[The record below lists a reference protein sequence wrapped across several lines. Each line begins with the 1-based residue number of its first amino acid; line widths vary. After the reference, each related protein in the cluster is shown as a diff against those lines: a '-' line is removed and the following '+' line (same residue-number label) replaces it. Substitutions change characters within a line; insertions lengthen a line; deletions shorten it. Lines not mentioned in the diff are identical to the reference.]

1 MPNTGRY
8 PHLLA
13 PGRIGSLALR
23 NRTCLSPMGT
33 NLEAD
38 DGTPGERI
46 TRFYEERAKGGVG
59 MIIAGVTGVAW
70 PSGVSNPNNMGLS
83 RDELVPAFR
92 AMTDR
97 VHAHGAAIAVQLQ
110 HAGKTSLQDVIA
122 GKPLWVPSELPEK
135 AGDLFEALTPEEIA
149 AVTAPFT
156 QPGSRMAFHVV
167 TEEDVSTLC
176 GWFADAAE
184 RARSAGFDGVE
195 IHAGHGYLISSFLSR
210 STNHRSDEYGGPLE
224 NRARVLLRVI
234 GAVRERVGAAFPVW
248 CRLDGVEYRKATGIT
263 EADAQRTAEL
273 AVAAGLD
280 AVHVSAYA
288 DPRSAIGF
296 TDAPLP
302 HQPAAYLGLAR
313 GIKRR
318 VDVPVIAVGRIEPD
332 VAERAIAAGDA
343 DFVAWG
349 RALIADP
356 ELPAK
361 LARGDGAVRR
371 CIYSYR
377 CVGNIFLRRAAS
389 CAVNPRAGREGE
401 LRIEPALLP
410 RRVLVAGGGPAGL
423 EAARL
428 LALRGHAV
436 TLCER
441 ESLLGGL
448 GLAAIAGE
456 PANAPLLDGLLRAV
470 EAAKVEQAER
480 AASRR
485 RAKIEVRLG
494 CEVTADLVAELDP
507 EAVVVAVGARPA
519 RPRVPG
525 AGTAHVL
532 DPWQLRGG
540 IEVAL
545 ARGPR
550 VAVVGGGLVGV
561 EIAERLAERGASVT
575 VIAAQ
580 AVLASEMAPPRRWR
594 AVHLLALHGV
604 ARHTG
609 AQLVAIEPDRVHF
622 TGADGT
628 ARELA
633 IDAVILADASAPND
647 ALAEALSSVRVEV
660 HRVGDCVAPRTFEE
674 AFYEATVVAAA
685 L

>member
-1 MPNTGRY
+1 
-8 PHLLA
+8 
-13 PGRIGSLALR
+13 
-23 NRTCLSPMGT
+23 MGT
-33 NLEAD
+33 NLEAE

-46 TRFYEERAKGGVG
+46 TRFYEERARGGAG
-59 MIIAGVTGVAW
+59 MIIVGVTGVAW

-83 RDELVPAFR
+83 RDEFVPPFR

-122 GKPLWVPSELPEK
+122 GRPLWVPSALPDK
-135 AGDLFEALTPEEIA
+135 PGDLFDALAPEEIA
-149 AVTAPFT
+149 AVSEPFT
-156 QPGSRMAFHVV
+156 QPTSRMVLHVV
-167 TEEDVSTLC
+167 TDDDVDTLC

-184 RARSAGFDGVE
+184 RARGAGFDAVE

-210 STNHRSDEYGGPLE
+210 STNLREDGYGGPLE

-234 GAVRERVGAAFPVW
+234 RAVRERVGASFPVW
-248 CRLDGVEYRKATGIT
+248 CRLDGVEFRKQNGIT

-318 VDVPVIAVGRIEPD
+318 VAVPVIAVGRIEPD
-332 VAERAIAAGDA
+332 VAERAIADGDA

-356 ELPAK
+356 ELPNK
-361 LARGDGAVRR
+361 LARGDAAVRR

-377 CVGNIFLRRAAS
+377 CVGNIFVRRAAS

-401 LRIEPALLP
+401 LRFEPAARA

-441 ESLLGGL
+441 EPELGGVAV
-448 GLAAIAGE
+448 AAVAAE
-456 PANAPLLDGLLRAV
+456 PNNAPLLEGLLRAV
-470 EAAKVEQAER
+470 AA
-480 AASRR
+480 
-485 RAKIEVRLG
+485 AKIELRLS
-494 CEVTADLVAELDP
+494 CAVDASLVDELDP
-507 EAVVVAVGARPA
+507 DAVVVATGARRT

-525 AGTAHVL
+525 ADAPHVL
-532 DPWQLRGG
+532 DAWQLRGG
-540 IEVAL
+540 IEAAL
-545 ARGPR
+545 VHGPR
-550 VAVVGGGLVGV
+550 VAVIGGGLVGI
-561 EIAERLAERGASVT
+561 EI
-575 VIAAQ
+575 
-580 AVLASEMAPPRRWR
+580 
-594 AVHLLALHGV
+594 
-604 ARHTG
+604 
-609 AQLVAIEPDRVHF
+609 
-622 TGADGT
+622 
-628 ARELA
+628 
-633 IDAVILADASAPND
+633 
-647 ALAEALSSVRVEV
+647 
-660 HRVGDCVAPRTFEE
+660 
-674 AFYEATVVAAA
+674 
-685 L
+685 

>member
-1 MPNTGRY
+1 VTVDRY
-8 PHLLA
+8 PHLLS
-13 PGRIGSLALR
+13 PGRIGWLALR
-23 NRTCLSPMGT
+23 NRTCLTPMGT
-33 NLEAD
+33 NLEAE

-59 MIIAGVTGVAW
+59 MVIVGVTGVAW
-70 PSGVSNPNNMGLS
+70 PSGVSNPHNMGLS

-122 GKPLWVPSELPEK
+122 GRPLWVPSELPEK
-135 AGDLFEALTPEEIA
+135 PGDLFDALAPEEIA
-149 AVTAPFT
+149 AVSEPFT
-156 QPGSRMAFHVV
+156 RPTSKFALHVV
-167 TEEDVSTLC
+167 TEEDITTLC

-184 RARSAGFDGVE
+184 RARAAGFDGIE
-195 IHAGHGYLISSFLSR
+195 IHAGHGYLIASFLSP
-210 STNHRSDEYGGPLE
+210 STNLRSDGYGGPLE
-224 NRARVLLRVI
+224 NRAKVLVRVI
-234 GAVRERVGAAFPVW
+234 RAVRERVGPSFPVW
-248 CRLDGVEYRKATGIT
+248 CRLDGVELRKKTGIT

-302 HQPAAYLGLAR
+302 HQPSAYLGLAR

-318 VDVPVIAVGRIEPD
+318 IDAPVIAVGRIAPD
-332 VAERAIAAGDA
+332 VAERAIADGDV

-361 LARGDGAVRR
+361 LARGDAAVSR

-389 CAVNPRAGREGE
+389 CAVNPRAGREAE
-401 LRIEPALLP
+401 IRIEPTARP

-423 EAARL
+423 EAARI

-441 ESLLGGL
+441 EPELGGL
-448 GLAAIAGE
+448 ALAAVAAE
-456 PANAPLLDGLLRAV
+456 PNNAPLLDELLRAV
-470 EAAKVEQAER
+470 AA
-480 AASRR
+480 
-485 RAKIEVRLG
+485 AKIELRLG
-494 CEVTADLVAELDP
+494 SEVDAALVAELDP
-507 EAVVVAVGARPA
+507 DAVVLAVGARRVRPA
-519 RPRVPG
+519 IPG
-525 AGTAHVL
+525 ADAAHVL

-540 IEVAL
+540 FEVAL

-561 EIAERLAERGASVT
+561 EIAERLTELGATVSLIAPQT
-575 VIAAQ
+575 VIAP
-580 AVLASEMAPPRRWR
+580 EMAPPRRWR
-594 AVHLLALHGV
+594 AVHLLAEHGV

-609 AQLVAIEPDRVHF
+609 AQLVAIGSGRVLF
-622 TGADGT
+622 G
-628 ARELA
+628 
-633 IDAVILADASAPND
+633 DASGAQHEVAADTVVLSD
-647 ALAEALSSVRVEV
+647 ALAGDERLAGALASGRATV
-660 HRVGDCVAPRTFEE
+660 HRVGDCNAPRTFEE
-674 AFYEATVVAAA
+674 AIYEATAAA
-685 L
+685 IAI

>member
-1 MPNTGRY
+1 VTVAGRY

-23 NRTCLSPMGT
+23 NRICLTPMGT
-33 NLEAD
+33 NLESE

-59 MIIAGVTGVAW
+59 MIIVGVTGVAW

-83 RDELVPAFR
+83 RDEFVPAFR
-92 AMTDR
+92 ETTDR

-122 GKPLWVPSELPEK
+122 GRPLWVPSELPEK
-135 AGDLFEALTPEEIA
+135 PGDLFDALSDEERA
-149 AVTAPFT
+149 AVSEPFT
-156 QPGSRMAFHVV
+156 QPTSRFALHVV
-167 TEEDVSTLC
+167 TDDDVAAVC

-195 IHAGHGYLISSFLSR
+195 IHAGHGYLISSFLSP
-210 STNHRSDEYGGPLE
+210 STNVRTDAYGGPLE

-234 GAVRERVGAAFPVW
+234 RAVRDRVGADYPVW
-248 CRLDGVEYRKATGIT
+248 CRLDGAEFRKKNGIT

-273 AVAAGLD
+273 AASAGLD
-280 AVHVSAYA
+280 AIHVSAYA
-288 DPRSAIGF
+288 DPRSGIAF

-302 HQPAAYLGLAR
+302 HQPSAYLGLAR
-313 GIKRR
+313 GIKQR
-318 VDVPVIAVGRIEPD
+318 VRVPVIAVGRITPD
-332 VAERAIAAGDA
+332 AAERAIVAGEA

-361 LARGDGAVRR
+361 LARGDAAISR

-389 CAVNPRAGREGE
+389 CAVNPRAGREAE
-401 LRIEPALLP
+401 IRIEPAARP
-410 RRVLVAGGGPAGL
+410 RRVLIAGGGVAGL
-423 EAARL
+423 EAARV

-441 ESLLGGL
+441 EPELGGL
-448 GLAAIAGE
+448 ALAAVAAE
-456 PANAPLLDGLLRAV
+456 PNNAPLLDELLRAV
-470 EAAKVEQAER
+470 
-480 AASRR
+480 AAS
-485 RAKIEVRLG
+485 KVEVRLG
-494 CEVTADLVAELDP
+494 SEVSAALVGEIDP
-507 EAVVVAVGARPA
+507 DAVVVAVGGRRARPD
-519 RPRVPG
+519 VPG
-525 AGTAHVL
+525 AGAAHVL

-540 IEVAL
+540 FDAAL

-561 EIAERLAERGASVT
+561 EIAERLAELGASISL
-575 VIAAQ
+575 IAEQ
-580 AVLASEMAPPRRWR
+580 AVLASEMSPPRRWR
-594 AVHLLALHGV
+594 ALHALAERGV
-604 ARHTG
+604 ARHSR
-609 AQLVAIEPDRVHF
+609 AQLLAIERDRVLF
-622 TGADGT
+622 ADSGGAR
-628 ARELA
+628 RELA
-633 IDAVILADASAPND
+633 VDSVVLSNALAPDD
-647 ALAEALSSVRVEV
+647 ALARALEPHRAEA
-660 HRVGDCVAPRTFEE
+660 HRIGDCVAPRTFEE
-674 AFYEATVVAAA
+674 AIYEATAIASA

>member
-1 MPNTGRY
+1 MTIAARY
-8 PHLLA
+8 PHLLS
-13 PGRIGSLALR
+13 PGQIGSLTLR
-23 NRTCLSPMGT
+23 NRICLTPMGT
-33 NLEAD
+33 NLEAE

-59 MIIAGVTGVAW
+59 MIIVGVTGVAW
-70 PSGVSNPNNMGLS
+70 PAGVSNPNNMGLS
-83 RDELVPAFR
+83 RDEFVPAFR

-122 GKPLWVPSELPEK
+122 GRPLWVPTELPEK
-135 AGDLFEALTPEEIA
+135 AGDLFDALLPEEIA
-149 AVTAPFT
+149 AVSSPFM
-156 QPGSRMAFHVV
+156 QPTSRLAFHVV
-167 TEEDVSTLC
+167 TEDDITTLC

-184 RARSAGFDGVE
+184 RARSAGFDGIE
-195 IHAGHGYLISSFLSR
+195 IHAGHGYLISSFLSL
-210 STNHRSDEYGGPLE
+210 STNHRTDAYGGPLE

-234 GAVRERVGAAFPVW
+234 RAVRDRVGDAFPVW
-248 CRLDGVEYRKATGIT
+248 CRLDGVEFHKANGIT
-263 EADAQRTAEL
+263 QADAQRTAEL
-273 AVAAGLD
+273 AASAGLD

-288 DPRSAIGF
+288 DPRSAIAF

-302 HQPAAYLGLAR
+302 HQPSAYLDLAR

-318 VDVPVIAVGRIEPD
+318 VAVPVIAVGRIAPD
-332 VAERAIAAGDA
+332 AAERAIADGDA

-361 LARGDGAVRR
+361 LARGDAAVSR

-389 CAVNPRAGREGE
+389 CAVNPRAGREAE
-401 LRIEPALLP
+401 LRVEPAARP

-441 ESLLGGL
+441 EPELGGL
-448 GLAAIAGE
+448 ALAAVSAE
-456 PANAPLLDGLLRAV
+456 PNNAPLLDELLRAV
-470 EAAKVEQAER
+470 S
-480 AASRR
+480 AS
-485 RAKIEVRLG
+485 KIELRLG
-494 CEVTADLVAELDP
+494 CEVDAALVAELDP
-507 EAVVVAVGARPA
+507 DAVVVAVGAQRM
-519 RPRVPG
+519 RPRIPG
-525 AGTAHVL
+525 ADAAHVL

-540 IEVAL
+540 IETAL
-545 ARGPR
+545 ANGTH

-561 EIAERLAERGASVT
+561 EIAERLAELGASVSL
-575 VIAAQ
+575 IAAQ
-580 AVLASEMAPPRRWR
+580 AVLAPEMAPPRRWR
-594 AVHLLALHGV
+594 AVHLLAEHGV
-604 ARHTG
+604 ARHSG
-609 AQLVAIEPDRVHF
+609 AQLVAIERERVHIAL
-622 TGADGT
+622 ADG
-628 ARELA
+628 AQREIA
-633 IDAVILADASAPND
+633 ADTVVLSD
-647 ALAEALSSVRVEV
+647 ALAPDDALAAVLAGGRAAV
-660 HRVGDCVAPRTFEE
+660 HRIGDCVAPRTFEE
-674 AFYEATVVAAA
+674 AIYEATAVSAA

>member
-1 MPNTGRY
+1 MAITGRY

-23 NRTCLSPMGT
+23 NRICLTPMGT
-33 NLEAD
+33 NLESE

-46 TRFYEERAKGGVG
+46 TRFYEERAQGGVA
-59 MIIAGVTGVAW
+59 MIIVGVTGVAW

-83 RDELVPAFR
+83 RDEFVPAFR
-92 AMTDR
+92 ALTDR

-122 GKPLWVPSELPEK
+122 GRPLWVPSELPEK
-135 AGDLFEALTPEEIA
+135 AGDLFEALTSEEIA
-149 AVTAPFT
+149 AISSPFA
-156 QPGSRMAFHVV
+156 QPTSRLAYHVV
-167 TEEDVSTLC
+167 THDDVTTLG

-195 IHAGHGYLISSFLSR
+195 IHAGHGYLISSFLSP
-210 STNHRSDEYGGPLE
+210 STNHRGDEYGGPLE

-234 GAVRERVGAAFPVW
+234 RAVRERVGDAFPVW
-248 CRLDGVEYRKATGIT
+248 CRLDGVEYRKATGIS

-273 AVAAGLD
+273 AVEAGLD

-302 HQPAAYLGLAR
+302 HQRSAYLGLAR

-318 VDVPVIAVGRIEPD
+318 VAAPVIAVGRIDP
-332 VAERAIAAGDA
+332 VAAERAIAECDA

-361 LARGDGAVRR
+361 LARGDAALSR

-389 CAVNPRAGREGE
+389 CAVNPRAGREAE
-401 LRIEPALLP
+401 LRLDPAARP

-428 LALRGHAV
+428 LARRGHAV

-441 ESLLGGL
+441 EPELGGL
-448 GLAAIAGE
+448 ALAAVAAE
-456 PANAPLLDGLLRAV
+456 PNNAPLLDELLRAV
-470 EAAKVEQAER
+470 SASKVEL
-480 AASRR
+480 
-485 RAKIEVRLG
+485 RLG
-494 CEVTADLVAELDP
+494 CEVDAALVAELDP
-507 EAVVVAVGARPA
+507 DAVVVAVGARRA
-519 RPRVPG
+519 RPRIPG
-525 AGTAHVL
+525 ADAAHVL

-540 IEVAL
+540 IEAAL

-561 EIAERLAERGASVT
+561 EIAERLAELGAT
-575 VIAAQ
+575 VALIASQ
-580 AVLASEMAPPRRWR
+580 TVLAPEMSPPRRWR
-594 AVHLLALHGV
+594 AVHLLTEHGV

-609 AQLVAIEPDRVHF
+609 ARLVEIEAGRVHF
-622 TGADGT
+622 AEAGGAQ
-628 ARELA
+628 RELA
-633 IDAVILADASAPND
+633 VDGVVLSDALSPDD
-647 ALAEALSSVRVEV
+647 ALAAALAPHRAEV
-660 HRVGDCVAPRTFEE
+660 HRIGDCRAPRTFEE
-674 AFYEATVVAAA
+674 AIYEATTVAAA
-685 L
+685 I

>member
-1 MPNTGRY
+1 MPNPSRY
-8 PHLLA
+8 PHVLA
-13 PGRIGSLALR
+13 PGQIGTLALR
-23 NRTCLSPMGT
+23 NRICLTPMGT
-33 NLEAD
+33 NLESE

-59 MIIAGVTGVAW
+59 MIIVGVTGVAW

-83 RDELVPAFR
+83 RDEFVPAFR

-122 GKPLWVPSELPEK
+122 GRPLWVPSELPEK
-135 AGDLFEALTPEEIA
+135 TGDLFDALSPDEIA
-149 AVTAPFT
+149 AVSWPFT
-156 QPGSRMAFHVV
+156 QPTSRLALHVV
-167 TEEDVSTLC
+167 TDDDVTTLC

-210 STNHRSDEYGGPLE
+210 STNLRDDAYGGPLE

-234 GAVRERVGAAFPVW
+234 RAVRERVGASFPVW
-248 CRLDGVEYRKATGIT
+248 CRLDGVEFRKTNGIT

-273 AVAAGLD
+273 AVEAGLD

-302 HQPAAYLGLAR
+302 HQPSAYLGLAR
-313 GIKRR
+313 GIKAR
-318 VDVPVIAVGRIEPD
+318 VGVPVIVVGRIAPD
-332 VAERAIAAGDA
+332 VAERAIAGGEA

-361 LARGDGAVRR
+361 LARGDAAVSR

-389 CAVNPRAGREGE
+389 CAVNPRAGREAE
-401 LRIEPALLP
+401 LQIEPAARP

-441 ESLLGGL
+441 EAELGGL
-448 GLAAIAGE
+448 ALAAVAAE
-456 PANAPLLDGLLRAV
+456 PNNAPLLDELLRAV
-470 EAAKVEQAER
+470 AAAKVEL
-480 AASRR
+480 
-485 RAKIEVRLG
+485 RLG
-494 CEVTADLVAELDP
+494 CEVSEALVAEIDP
-507 EAVVVAVGARPA
+507 DAVVVAVGARRV
-519 RPRVPG
+519 RPNLPG
-525 AGTAHVL
+525 ADAAHVL

-540 IEVAL
+540 IEAAL

-561 EIAERLAERGASVT
+561 EIAERLAELGASVSLIAGQA
-575 VIAAQ
+575 VIAP
-580 AVLASEMAPPRRWR
+580 EMAPPRRWR
-594 AVHLLALHGV
+594 AVHLLAEHGV
-604 ARHTG
+604 ARHAG
-609 AQLVAIEPDRVHF
+609 AQLVSIEPGRVTF
-622 TGADGT
+622 VEAGGAT
-628 ARELA
+628 RELA
-633 IDAVILADASAPND
+633 IDGVVLSD
-647 ALAEALSSVRVEV
+647 ALAPDDSLAAALAPQRAEV
-660 HRVGDCVAPRTFEE
+660 HRIGDCVAPRTFEE
-674 AFYEATVVAAA
+674 AIYEATVVAQT

>member
-1 MPNTGRY
+1 VTATRRY
-8 PHLLA
+8 PHLLS

-23 NRTCLSPMGT
+23 NRTCLTPMGT
-33 NLEAD
+33 NLESE

-46 TRFYEERAKGGVG
+46 TRFYEERARGGVG
-59 MIIAGVTGVAW
+59 MIIVGVTGVAW
-70 PSGVSNPNNMGLS
+70 PAGVSNPNNMGLS
-83 RDELVPAFR
+83 RDEFVPAFR

-122 GKPLWVPSELPEK
+122 GRPLWVPSELPEK
-135 AGDLFEALTPEEIA
+135 AGDLFDALTPDEIA
-149 AVTAPFT
+149 AVSSPFV
-156 QPGSRMAFHVV
+156 QPTSRFALHVV
-167 TEEDVSTLC
+167 TDRDVTTLC

-195 IHAGHGYLISSFLSR
+195 IHAGHGYLISSFLSP
-210 STNHRSDEYGGPLE
+210 STNRRDDEYGGPLE

-234 GAVRERVGAAFPVW
+234 RAVRERVGESYPVW
-248 CRLDGVEYRKATGIT
+248 CRLDGVEFRKTAGIT

-273 AVAAGLD
+273 AVGAGLD

-302 HQPAAYLGLAR
+302 HQPSAYLGLAR

-318 VDVPVIAVGRIEPD
+318 VSVPVIAVGRIAPD
-332 VAERAIAAGDA
+332 VAERAISAGEA

-356 ELPAK
+356 ELPTK
-361 LARGDGAVRR
+361 LARGDAATSR

-377 CVGNIFLRRAAS
+377 CVGNIFVRRAAS
-389 CAVNPRAGREGE
+389 CAVNPRAGREAE
-401 LRIEPALLP
+401 LSIERAVRP

-428 LALRGHAV
+428 LALRGHGV

-441 ESLLGGL
+441 EPELGGL
-448 GLAAIAGE
+448 ALAAVAAE
-456 PANAPLLDGLLRAV
+456 PNNAPLLDELLRAV
-470 EAAKVEQAER
+470 KA
-480 AASRR
+480 
-485 RAKIEVRLG
+485 AKIELRLG
-494 CEVTADLVAELDP
+494 CEVNEALVAEIDP
-507 EAVVVAVGARPA
+507 DAVVVAVGARRA
-519 RPRVPG
+519 RPRIPG
-525 AGTAHVL
+525 ADGAHVL

-540 IEVAL
+540 IEIAL
-545 ARGPR
+545 EAGPH

-561 EIAERLAERGASVT
+561 EIAERLAESGASVSL
-575 VIAAQ
+575 IAPQ
-580 AVLASEMAPPRRWR
+580 TVLAAEMAPPRRWR
-594 AVHLLALHGV
+594 AVHLLAEHGV

-609 AQLVAIEPDRVHF
+609 AQLLAIEPGRVLFADSSGAECAVAVDRVV
-622 TGADGT
+622 
-628 ARELA
+628 L
-633 IDAVILADASAPND
+633 SD
-647 ALAEALSSVRVEV
+647 ALAPDDALASALASRRAEV
-660 HRVGDCVAPRTFEE
+660 HQIGDCLAPRTFEE
-674 AFYEATVVAAA
+674 AIYEATTVAAA
-685 L
+685 I

>member
-1 MPNTGRY
+1 VTVDRY

-23 NRTCLSPMGT
+23 NRTCLTPMGT
-33 NLEAD
+33 NLESD

-46 TRFYEERAKGGVG
+46 TRFYEERAKGGVA
-59 MIIAGVTGVAW
+59 MIIVGVTGVAW

-83 RDELVPAFR
+83 RDEFVPAFR

-122 GKPLWVPSELPEK
+122 GRPLWVPTELPDK
-135 AGDLFEALTPEEIA
+135 AGDLFEALAPEEIA
-149 AVTAPFT
+149 AVSAPFM
-156 QPGSRMAFHVV
+156 QPTSRLAYHVV
-167 TEEDVSTLC
+167 TEDDVTALC

-184 RARSAGFDGVE
+184 RARAAGFDAVE
-195 IHAGHGYLISSFLSR
+195 LHAGHGYLISSFLSR
-210 STNHRSDEYGGPLE
+210 STNRRDDAYGGPLE

-234 GAVRERVGAAFPVW
+234 GAVRERVGPGFPVW
-248 CRLDGVEYRKATGIT
+248 CRLDGVEFRKKNGIT
-263 EADAQRTAEL
+263 EEDAQRTAQI

-302 HQPAAYLGLAR
+302 HQRSAYLGLAR

-318 VDVPVIAVGRIEPD
+318 VAVPVIAVGRIDPD
-332 VAERAIAAGDA
+332 VAERAIADGDA

-361 LARGDGAVRR
+361 LARGDAALSR

-377 CVGNIFLRRAAS
+377 CVGNIFLRQAAS
-389 CAVNPRAGREGE
+389 CAVNPRAGREAE
-401 LRIEPALLP
+401 LRVLPAARP

-428 LALRGHAV
+428 LAQRGHAV

-441 ESLLGGL
+441 EPELGGL
-448 GLAAIAGE
+448 ALAAVAAE
-456 PANAPLLDGLLRAV
+456 PNNAPLLDALLRAV
-470 EAAKVEQAER
+470 AAAKVEL
-480 AASRR
+480 
-485 RAKIEVRLG
+485 RLG
-494 CEVTADLVAELDP
+494 CEVNAALVDELDP
-507 EAVVVAVGARPA
+507 DAVVVAVGARRV
-519 RPRVPG
+519 RPDIPG
-525 AGTAHVL
+525 ANDANVF

-540 IEVAL
+540 IEAAL
-545 ARGPR
+545 ERGPR

-561 EIAERLAERGASVT
+561 EIAERLALLGASVSLIAEQT
-575 VIAAQ
+575 VIA
-580 AVLASEMAPPRRWR
+580 LEMSPPRRWR
-594 AVHLLALHGV
+594 AVHLLAEHGV

-609 AQLVAIEPDRVHF
+609 ARLLSIEPGRIAW
-622 TGADGT
+622 ADSGGER
-628 ARELA
+628 RELA
-633 IDAVILADASAPND
+633 ADSVVLADALAPND
-647 ALAEALSSVRVEV
+647 ALAAALADGRAEV
-660 HRVGDCVAPRTFEE
+660 HRIGDCVAPRTFEE
-674 AFYEATVVAAA
+674 AIYEATAVASA

>member
-1 MPNTGRY
+1 
-8 PHLLA
+8 
-13 PGRIGSLALR
+13 
-23 NRTCLSPMGT
+23 MGT
-33 NLEAD
+33 NLEAE

-46 TRFYEERAKGGVG
+46 TRFYEERARGGAG
-59 MIIAGVTGVAW
+59 MIIVGVTGVAW

-83 RDELVPAFR
+83 RDEFVPPFR

-122 GKPLWVPSELPEK
+122 GRPLWVPSALPDK
-135 AGDLFEALTPEEIA
+135 PGDLFDALAPEEIA
-149 AVTAPFT
+149 AVSAPFT
-156 QPGSRMAFHVV
+156 QPTSRLAVHVM
-167 TEEDVSTLC
+167 TDDDVDTLC

-210 STNHRSDEYGGPLE
+210 STNLRDDQFGGPLE

-234 GAVRERVGAAFPVW
+234 RAVRDRVGKDFPVW
-248 CRLDGVEYRKATGIT
+248 CRLDGVEFRKQNGIT

-273 AVAAGLD
+273 AVEAGLD

-302 HQPAAYLGLAR
+302 HDASAYLGLAR
-313 GIKRR
+313 GIRRR
-318 VDVPVIAVGRIEPD
+318 VSVPVIAVGRITPD
-332 VAERAIAAGDA
+332 AAERAIADGDA

-361 LARGDGAVRR
+361 LARGDAALSR

-389 CAVNPRAGREGE
+389 CAVNPRAGREADV
-401 LRIEPALLP
+401 RIEPAARP

-428 LALRGHAV
+428 LAQRGHAV

-441 ESLLGGL
+441 EPELGGL
-448 GLAAIAGE
+448 AVAAVAAE
-456 PANAPLLDGLLRAV
+456 PNNAPLVDELLRAV
-470 EAAKVEQAER
+470 
-480 AASRR
+480 AAS
-485 RAKIEVRLG
+485 KIELRLG
-494 CEVTADLVAELDP
+494 CEVTAALVAELDP
-507 EAVVVAVGARPA
+507 EAVVVAVGARRA
-519 RPRVPG
+519 RPDLPG
-525 AGTAHVL
+525 ADLAHVL

-540 IEVAL
+540 FEAAL

-561 EIAERLAERGASVT
+561 EIAERLAELGANVSLIAEQS
-575 VIAAQ
+575 VIAP
-580 AVLASEMAPPRRWR
+580 EMAPPRRWR
-594 AVHLLALHGV
+594 AVHLLAQHGV

-609 AQLVAIEPDRVHF
+609 SRLIAIEPGRVAF
-622 TGADGT
+622 ADAEGVM
-628 ARELA
+628 RELA
-633 IDAVILADASAPND
+633 VDGVVLSD
-647 ALAEALSSVRVEV
+647 ALAPDDAL
-660 HRVGDCVAPRTFEE
+660 
-674 AFYEATVVAAA
+674 AAA
-685 L
+685 LASHRA

>member
-1 MPNTGRY
+1 MV
-8 PHLLA
+8 
-13 PGRIGSLALR
+13 I
-23 NRTCLSPMGT
+23 
-33 NLEAD
+33 
-38 DGTPGERI
+38 
-46 TRFYEERAKGGVG
+46 V
-59 MIIAGVTGVAW
+59 GVTGVAW

-83 RDELVPAFR
+83 RDEFVPAFR

-122 GKPLWVPSELPEK
+122 GRPLWVPSELPEK
-135 AGDLFEALTPEEIA
+135 AGDLFEALSPAEIA
-149 AVTAPFT
+149 AVTSPFM
-156 QPGSRMAFHVV
+156 QPTSRLAQHVV
-167 TEEDVSTLC
+167 TDDDVTTLC

-210 STNHRSDEYGGPLE
+210 STNLRDDDYGGSLE

-234 GAVRERVGAAFPVW
+234 RAVRERVGASFPVW
-248 CRLDGVEYRKATGIT
+248 CRLDGVEFRKQNGIT

-273 AVAAGLD
+273 AVEAGLD

-302 HQPAAYLGLAR
+302 HQPSAYLGLAR
-313 GIKRR
+313 GIKQR
-318 VDVPVIAVGRIEPD
+318 VAVPVIAVGRIAPD
-332 VAERAIAAGDA
+332 VAERAIAGGEA

-361 LARGDGAVRR
+361 LARGGARDVVSR

-389 CAVNPRAGREGE
+389 CAVNPRAGREAE
-401 LRIEPALLP
+401 LLLEPAARA
-410 RRVLVAGGGPAGL
+410 RRVLIAGGGPAGL

-441 ESLLGGL
+441 EPELGGL
-448 GLAAIAGE
+448 ALAAVAAE
-456 PANAPLLDGLLRAV
+456 PNNAPLIDELLRAV
-470 EAAKVEQAER
+470 
-480 AASRR
+480 AAS
-485 RAKIEVRLG
+485 KIEVRLG
-494 CEVTADLVAELDP
+494 CEVNETLVAEIRPD
-507 EAVVVAVGARPA
+507 AVVVAVGARRE
-519 RPRVPG
+519 RPRIPG
-525 AGTAHVL
+525 ADAAHVL

-540 IEVAL
+540 IEAAL
-545 ARGPR
+545 ANGPR

-561 EIAERLAERGASVT
+561 EIAERLAELGASVSL
-575 VIAAQ
+575 IAEQ
-580 AVLASEMAPPRRWR
+580 TVLAPEMAPPRRWR
-594 AVHLLALHGV
+594 AVHLLAEHGV
-604 ARHTG
+604 TRHTG
-609 AQLVAIEPDRVHF
+609 ARLLAIEPGRVTF
-622 TGADGT
+622 VESGGAT
-628 ARELA
+628 RELSV
-633 IDAVILADASAPND
+633 DGVVLSD
-647 ALAEALSSVRVEV
+647 ALAPDDVLAAALAARGAEV
-660 HRVGDCVAPRTFEE
+660 HRIGDCVAPRTFEE
-674 AFYEATVVAAA
+674 AIYEATIVAAA
-685 L
+685 I

>member
-1 MPNTGRY
+1 VTQTGRY
-8 PHLLA
+8 PHLLS

-23 NRTCLSPMGT
+23 NRTCLTPMGT
-33 NLEAD
+33 NLESD

-59 MIIAGVTGVAW
+59 MIIVGVTGVAW

-83 RDELVPAFR
+83 RDEFVPAFR
-92 AMTDR
+92 ALTDR

-122 GKPLWVPSELPEK
+122 GRPLWVPSELPEK
-135 AGDLFEALTPEEIA
+135 PGDLFDALLPEEIA
-149 AVTAPFT
+149 AVSEPFT
-156 QPGSRMAFHVV
+156 RPGSRFALHVV
-167 TEEDVSTLC
+167 TGNDIATLC

-184 RARSAGFDGVE
+184 RARAAGFDGVE
-195 IHAGHGYLISSFLSR
+195 LHAGHGYLISSFLSR
-210 STNHRSDEYGGPLE
+210 STNLRDDEYGGPLE

-234 GAVRERVGAAFPVW
+234 RAVRDRVGDGFPVW
-248 CRLDGVEYRKATGIT
+248 CRLDGVEFRKQNGIT

-273 AVAAGLD
+273 AVAEGLD

-302 HQPAAYLGLAR
+302 HNASAYLGLAR

-318 VDVPVIAVGRIEPD
+318 VDVPVIAVGRISPD
-332 VAERAIAAGDA
+332 AAERAIADGDA

-361 LARGDGAVRR
+361 LARGDASLSR

-377 CVGNIFLRRAAS
+377 CVGNIFVRRAAS
-389 CAVNPRAGREGE
+389 CAVNPRAGREAE
-401 LRIEPALLP
+401 IRIEPAARP

-428 LALRGHAV
+428 LAQRGHAV

-441 ESLLGGL
+441 EPELGGL
-448 GLAAIAGE
+448 ALAAVAAE
-456 PANAPLLDGLLRAV
+456 PNNAPLLDELLRAV
-470 EAAKVEQAER
+470 AA
-480 AASRR
+480 
-485 RAKIEVRLG
+485 AKIELRLG
-494 CEVTADLVAELDP
+494 CEVNAALVAELDP
-507 EAVVVAVGARPA
+507 DVVVAAVGARRMRPA
-519 RPRVPG
+519 IPG
-525 AGTAHVL
+525 ADAAHVL

-540 IEVAL
+540 FEAAL

-561 EIAERLAERGASVT
+561 EIAERLTELGASVAL
-575 VIAAQ
+575 VAAQ
-580 AVLASEMAPPRRWR
+580 TVLAPEMSPPRRWR
-594 AVHLLALHGV
+594 AVHLLKEHGV

-609 AQLVAIEPDRVHF
+609 AQLVAIERDRLYF
-622 TGADGT
+622 TAADG
-628 ARELA
+628 AEQQLA
-633 IDAVILADASAPND
+633 VDTVVLSDASAAND
-647 ALAEALSSVRVEV
+647 ELATALAGARAAV
-660 HRVGDCVAPRTFEE
+660 HRIGDCNAPRTFEE
-674 AFYEATVVAAA
+674 AIYEATVVASAI
-685 L
+685 

>member
-1 MPNTGRY
+1 
-8 PHLLA
+8 
-13 PGRIGSLALR
+13 
-23 NRTCLSPMGT
+23 
-33 NLEAD
+33 
-38 DGTPGERI
+38 
-46 TRFYEERAKGGVG
+46 
-59 MIIAGVTGVAW
+59 
-70 PSGVSNPNNMGLS
+70 MGLS
-83 RDELVPAFR
+83 RDEFVLAFR

-122 GKPLWVPSELPEK
+122 GRPLWVPSELPEK
-135 AGDLFEALTPEEIA
+135 AGDLFDALAPEEIA
-149 AVTAPFT
+149 AVSGPFT
-156 QPGSRMAFHVV
+156 QPTSRLALHVA
-167 TEEDVSTLC
+167 TDEDITTLC

-184 RARSAGFDGVE
+184 RARAAGFDGVE

-210 STNHRSDEYGGPLE
+210 STNLRSDEYGGPLE

-234 GAVRERVGAAFPVW
+234 RAVRERVGTGFPVW
-248 CRLDGVEYRKATGIT
+248 CRLDGVEFRKQNGIT

-302 HQPAAYLGLAR
+302 HQPSAYLGLAR
-313 GIKRR
+313 GIKQR
-318 VDVPVIAVGRIEPD
+318 VAVPVIAVGRIAPD
-332 VAERAIAAGDA
+332 AADRAIADGDA

-361 LARGDGAVRR
+361 LARGDAAQSR

-401 LRIEPALLP
+401 LRIEHAARR
-410 RRVLVAGGGPAGL
+410 RRVLIAGGGPAGL

-441 ESLLGGL
+441 EPELGGL
-448 GLAAIAGE
+448 ALAAVAAE
-456 PANAPLLDGLLRAV
+456 PNNAPLLDELLRAV
-470 EAAKVEQAER
+470 AA
-480 AASRR
+480 
-485 RAKIEVRLG
+485 AKIELRLG
-494 CEVTADLVAELDP
+494 CEVTDSVVAEIDP
-507 EAVVVAVGARPA
+507 DAVVLAVGARRV
-519 RPRVPG
+519 RPRIPG
-525 AGTAHVL
+525 ADAAHVL

-540 IEVAL
+540 FEAAL
-545 ARGPR
+545 ANGPR
-550 VAVVGGGLVGV
+550 VAVVGAGLVGV
-561 EIAERLAERGASVT
+561 EIAERLAELGATVSLIAAQT
-575 VIAAQ
+575 VIAP
-580 AVLASEMAPPRRWR
+580 EMSPPRRWR
-594 AVHLLALHGV
+594 AVHLLKEHGV

-609 AQLVAIEPDRVHF
+609 AELVAIEPGRAIFLHAGERREIAV
-622 TGADGT
+622 DGVV
-628 ARELA
+628 L
-633 IDAVILADASAPND
+633 SD
-647 ALAEALSSVRVEV
+647 ALAPDDALAPRGREV
-660 HRVGDCVAPRTFEE
+660 HRIGDCVAPRTFEE
-674 AFYEATVVAAA
+674 AIYEATTAAA
-685 L
+685 LL

>member
-1 MPNTGRY
+1 MPPPSRY
-8 PHLLA
+8 PHLLS

-23 NRTCLSPMGT
+23 NRTCLTPMGT
-33 NLEAD
+33 NLEAE

-59 MIIAGVTGVAW
+59 MIIVGVTGVAW

-83 RDELVPAFR
+83 RDEFVPAFR
-92 AMTDR
+92 ALSDR

-110 HAGKTSLQDVIA
+110 HAGKTSLQDVLA
-122 GKPLWVPSELPEK
+122 GRPLWVPSELPEK
-135 AGDLFEALTPEEIA
+135 PGDLFDALAPEEIA
-149 AVTAPFT
+149 AVTFPFT
-156 QPGSRMAFHVV
+156 QPTSRFALHVV
-167 TEEDVSTLC
+167 TDEDITTLC

-210 STNHRSDEYGGPLE
+210 STNLRDDQYGGPLE

-234 GAVRERVGAAFPVW
+234 RAVRERVGASFPVW
-248 CRLDGVEYRKATGIT
+248 CRLDGVEYRKQNGIT
-263 EADAQRTAEL
+263 EADAQRTAAL
-273 AVAAGLD
+273 AASAGLD

-302 HQPAAYLGLAR
+302 HQPSAYLGLAR
-313 GIKRR
+313 GIKQR
-318 VDVPVIAVGRIEPD
+318 VAVPVIAVGRIAPD
-332 VAERAIAAGDA
+332 VAERAIAEGDA

-356 ELPAK
+356 DLPAK
-361 LARGDGAVRR
+361 LARGDAALSR

-389 CAVNPRAGREGE
+389 CAVNPRAGREAD
-401 LRIEPALLP
+401 LRLEPAVRP
-410 RRVLVAGGGPAGL
+410 RRVLIAGGGPAGL

-441 ESLLGGL
+441 EAELGGL
-448 GLAAIAGE
+448 ALAAVAAE
-456 PANAPLLDGLLRAV
+456 PNNAPLLDELLRAV
-470 EAAKVEQAER
+470 AASKVEL
-480 AASRR
+480 
-485 RAKIEVRLG
+485 RLG
-494 CEVTADLVAELDP
+494 CEVNETLVAETLPD
-507 EAVVVAVGARPA
+507 AVVVAVGARRV
-519 RPRVPG
+519 RPNIPG
-525 AGTAHVL
+525 ADAAHVL

-540 IEVAL
+540 IEAVL

-561 EIAERLAERGASVT
+561 EIAERLVELGASVSLIAEQT
-575 VIAAQ
+575 VIAP
-580 AVLASEMAPPRRWR
+580 EMAPPRRWR
-594 AVHLLALHGV
+594 AVHLLAEHGV

-609 AQLVAIEPDRVHF
+609 ARLRSIEPGRVTF
-622 TGADGT
+622 ADSAGAT
-628 ARELA
+628 RELA
-633 IDAVILADASAPND
+633 ADGVV
-647 ALAEALSSVRVEV
+647 LAEALTSDDVLASALESRGVEV
-660 HRVGDCVAPRTFEE
+660 HRIGDCVAPRTFEE
-674 AFYEATVVAAA
+674 AIYEATSIAAV

>member
-1 MPNTGRY
+1 VTVTGRF
-8 PHLLA
+8 PHLLS

-23 NRTCLSPMGT
+23 NRICLTPMGT
-33 NLEAD
+33 NLEAE

-59 MIIAGVTGVAW
+59 MIIVGVTGVAW

-83 RDELVPAFR
+83 RDEFVPAFR

-122 GKPLWVPSELPEK
+122 GRPLWVPSEVPEK
-135 AGDLFEALTPEEIA
+135 PGDLFDALAPEEIA
-149 AVTAPFT
+149 AVSEPFT
-156 QPGSRMAFHVV
+156 RPTSKLAQHVV
-167 TEEDVSTLC
+167 TDEDVATLC

-210 STNHRSDEYGGPLE
+210 STNLRDDAYGGPLE
-224 NRARVLLRVI
+224 NRVRVLLRVVR
-234 GAVRERVGAAFPVW
+234 AVRERVGAGFPVW
-248 CRLDGVEYRKATGIT
+248 CRLDGIEYRKNNGIN

-273 AVAAGLD
+273 AVDAGLD

-302 HQPAAYLGLAR
+302 HQPGAYLGLAR
-313 GIKRR
+313 GIKAR
-318 VDVPVIAVGRIEPD
+318 VAVPVIAVGRIAPD
-332 VAERAIAAGDA
+332 AADRAIANGEA

-361 LARGDGAVRR
+361 LARGDAAVSR

-389 CAVNPRAGREGE
+389 CAVNPRAGREAE
-401 LRIEPALLP
+401 IRIEPAARP
-410 RRVLVAGGGPAGL
+410 RRVLIAGGGPAGL

-441 ESLLGGL
+441 EPELGGL
-448 GLAAIAGE
+448 ALAAVAAE
-456 PANAPLLDGLLRAV
+456 PNNAPLLDELLRAV
-470 EAAKVEQAER
+470 AA
-480 AASRR
+480 
-485 RAKIEVRLG
+485 AKIEVRLG
-494 CEVTADLVAELDP
+494 CAVDEVLVAELDP
-507 EAVVVAVGARPA
+507 DAVVVAVGARRA
-519 RPRVPG
+519 RPDLPG
-525 AGTAHVL
+525 AAAAHVL

-540 IEVAL
+540 IEAAL
-545 ARGPR
+545 ANGPR

-561 EIAERLAERGASVT
+561 EIAERLVELGGAVSLIARQA
-575 VIAAQ
+575 VIAP
-580 AVLASEMAPPRRWR
+580 EMAPPRRWR
-594 AVHLLALHGV
+594 AAHLLAEHGV
-604 ARHTG
+604 ARHTR
-609 AQLVAIEPDRVHF
+609 AHLLAIEPGRVIF
-622 TGADGT
+622 ADADG
-628 ARELA
+628 AHREVA
-633 IDAVILADASAPND
+633 ADGVVLADALVPDDSLAV
-647 ALAEALSSVRVEV
+647 ALARHRADV
-660 HRVGDCVAPRTFEE
+660 HRIGDCVAPRTFEE
-674 AFYEATVVAAA
+674 AIYEATAIAAS

>member
-1 MPNTGRY
+1 VTVGRY

-13 PGRIGSLALR
+13 PGRIGSLTLR
-23 NRTCLSPMGT
+23 NRTCLTPMGT
-33 NLEAD
+33 NLEAE

-59 MIIAGVTGVAW
+59 MIIVGVTGVAW

-83 RDELVPAFR
+83 RDEFVPAFR
-92 AMTDR
+92 ALTDR

-122 GKPLWVPSELPEK
+122 GRPLWVPSELPEK
-135 AGDLFEALTPEEIA
+135 AGDLFDALAPEEIA
-149 AVTAPFT
+149 AVSEPFT
-156 QPGSRMAFHVV
+156 RPGSRFALHVV
-167 TEEDVSTLC
+167 TDEDVATLC

-184 RARSAGFDGVE
+184 RARAAGFDGVE
-195 IHAGHGYLISSFLSR
+195 LHAGHGYLISSFLSR
-210 STNHRSDEYGGPLE
+210 STNLRSDEYGGPLE

-234 GAVRERVGAAFPVW
+234 RAVRERVGGDFPVW
-248 CRLDGVEYRKATGIT
+248 CRLDGVEYRKQNGIT

-273 AVAAGLD
+273 AVDAGLD

-302 HQPAAYLGLAR
+302 HRPSAYLGLAR

-318 VDVPVIAVGRIEPD
+318 VGVPVIAVGRISPD
-332 VAERAIAAGDA
+332 VAERAIADGDA

-361 LARGDGAVRR
+361 LARGDAALSR

-389 CAVNPRAGREGE
+389 CAVNPRAGREAE
-401 LRIEPALLP
+401 IDSEPAAQP

-441 ESLLGGL
+441 EPELGGL
-448 GLAAIAGE
+448 ALAAVAAE
-456 PANAPLLDGLLRAV
+456 PNNAPLLDELLRAV
-470 EAAKVEQAER
+470 AA
-480 AASRR
+480 
-485 RAKIEVRLG
+485 AKIELRLG
-494 CEVTADLVAELDP
+494 CEVDAALIAELDP
-507 EAVVVAVGARPA
+507 DAVVAAVGARRVRPA
-519 RPRVPG
+519 IPG
-525 AGTAHVL
+525 ADAAHVL

-540 IEVAL
+540 FEVAL

-550 VAVVGGGLVGV
+550 VVVVGGGLVGV
-561 EIAERLAERGASVT
+561 EIAERLTELGASVSL
-575 VIAAQ
+575 IAAQ
-580 AVLASEMAPPRRWR
+580 SVLAQEMSPPRRWR
-594 AVHLLALHGV
+594 AVHLLKEHGV
-604 ARHTG
+604 AWHTG
-609 AQLVAIEPDRVHF
+609 ARLVAIERDRLHF
-622 TGADGT
+622 NAKDGA
-628 ARELA
+628 EQQLA
-633 IDAVILADASAPND
+633 IDTVVLSDATAANDELAT
-647 ALAEALSSVRVEV
+647 ALASHRAAL
-660 HRVGDCVAPRTFEE
+660 HRIGDCVAPRTFE
-674 AFYEATVVAAA
+674 AALYEATAAA
-685 L
+685 IAI